1 MIGLKNKSGRNQK
14 KILYLAVTPD
24 KYELPLG
31 VYDTAED
38 LLRHFTSKE
47 IQKKKNKKVKVIS
60 INVNIEI
67 EE

>member
-1 MIGLKNKSGRNQK
+1 M
-14 KILYLAVTPD
+14 ILYLAVTPD

-38 LLRHFTSKE
+38 LLRH
-47 IQKKKNKKVKVIS
+47 S
-60 INVNIEI
+60 INVKIEI

>member
-1 MIGLKNKSGRNQK
+1 M
-14 KILYLAVTPD
+14 ILYLAVTPD

-31 VYDTAED
+31 VYDTTKD